1 MYTCMINVLQH
12 ITLTSI
18 KSRNKEEQIA
28 VGVRTQKLT
37 FDFKIL
43 RINESLKA
51 NRTRKSVRS

>member
-1 MYTCMINVLQH
+1 MINVLQH
-12 ITLTSI
+12 ITNL

-43 RINESLKA
+43 RIDESLKA